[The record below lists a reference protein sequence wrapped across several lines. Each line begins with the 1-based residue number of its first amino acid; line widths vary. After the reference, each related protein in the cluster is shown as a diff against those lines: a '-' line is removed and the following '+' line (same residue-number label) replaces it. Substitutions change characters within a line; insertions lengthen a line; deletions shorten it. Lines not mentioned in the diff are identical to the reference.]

1 MPSIRLNQC
10 VLLGL
15 MLLCLQCLNLP
26 TTEARW
32 TIRPRRTSTTTST
45 TPRTPPR
52 RTTIKTD
59 TDRRHQL
66 IHHWPPLVAPSAP
79 APAPA
84 PPPAPIQQPST
95 DNRLIT
101 LIDAYDY
108 RHADG
113 RFEYRYELSNGDTR
127 YERAYWLPIGYERSV
142 LARTGYYS
150 IPLPNSQYSTIFY
163 TADNRGFRVDKQT
176 LTDKQPLL
184 PRSLEVPVAIDPA
197 SSIRNQNETQS
208 ELKPDPEQ
216 HVDAFQVRIELPNE
230 VPTGNKIETDSETE
244 IETETETQPSTVAVT
259 EAMDSFGNDDDDY
272 DEDVDDSV

>member
-1 MPSIRLNQC
+1 MPSLRLNQC

-26 TTEARW
+26 TIEARW

-45 TPRTPPR
+45 TPRTPHR
-52 RTTIKTD
+52 RTTMKTD

-79 APAPA
+79 VPAPAPA
-84 PPPAPIQQPST
+84 PAPAPIHPPST

-108 RHADG
+108 RHVDG
-113 RFEYRYELSNGDTR
+113 RYEYRYELSNGDTR

-163 TADNRGFRVDKQT
+163 TADNRGYRVDKQK
-176 LTDKQPLL
+176 LTNTQPLL
-184 PRSLEVPVAIDPA
+184 PRSLDVPLAKDPA
-197 SSIRNQNETQS
+197 DYVRNQNETQS
-208 ELKPDPEQ
+208 ELKTEAEQ
-216 HVDAFQVRIELPNE
+216 HVDAFQVRNELPNE
-230 VPTGNKIETDSETE
+230 VENEIETETE
-244 IETETETQPSTVAVT
+244 TEMVTETETQPSTVAVT
-259 EAMDSFGNDDDDY
+259 EAMDGFANDDDDD